1 MAKYTILVV
10 DDEAPQREALVGFLK
25 KKGYEANV
33 AVTGKAALQHV
44 CEKTIDLV
52 LTDLRMPEM
61 DGAELLREIKKLNP
75 DIAVIV
81 MTAFGSIETAIEAM
95 KNGASDFIIKPIN
108 LEQLEIT
115 LAKALEHKQLISEN
129 QRLRALVNERLQ
141 FGGMITSSPAMQQAL
156 SIAARVAPS
165 KATVL
170 IIGESGVGKELI
182 ARAIHQAGTRSEAP
196 FVAVN
201 MAALSDNLVESEL
214 FGHEKGAF
222 TGANQQR
229 KGRFE
234 LADDGTL
241 FIDEV
246 GDIPLHIQ
254 VKLLRVLQE
263 QTIERIGS
271 AEPLSIDVRII
282 AATNRP
288 LEEMV
293 QNGQFREDFYY
304 RLNVVKIHLPPLRER
319 KSDIPL
325 LVDIF
330 RKRYSEMNGKEIVAI
345 SREAMDRLMKYS
357 YPGNV
362 RELENSI
369 EQAVVLCRN
378 NTITAADLPD
388 AMRNG
393 SFSDKLAEEQG
404 SLDERV
410 SAFEIKL
417 IRKAMEE
424 SSGVQTRAAELLGMS
439 ERHLRYKLQK
449 YGMKG

>member
-10 DDEAPQREALVGFLK
+10 DDEAPQRDALFGFLK
-25 KKGYEANV
+25 KKGYEALV
-33 AVTGKAALQHV
+33 AATGKAALQHV
-44 CEKTIDLV
+44 QEQTIDLV

-61 DGAELLREIKKLNP
+61 DGAELLNEIKKLNP

-81 MTAFGSIETAIEAM
+81 MTAFGSIETAIDAM
-95 KNGASDFIIKPIN
+95 KNGASDFMIKPIN
-108 LEQLEIT
+108 LDRLEIT
-115 LAKALEHKQLISEN
+115 IAKALEHKQLISEN
-129 QRLRALVNERLQ
+129 ERLRALVNERLQ
-141 FGGMITSSPAMQQAL
+141 FGSMITSSPAMQQAL
-156 SIAARVAPS
+156 SVAARVAPS
-165 KATVL
+165 KASVL

-182 ARAIHQAGTRSEAP
+182 ARAIHQAGSRSKAP

-234 LADDGTL
+234 LADGGTL

-263 QTIERIGS
+263 QTIDRIGS
-271 AEPLSIDVRII
+271 ADPIRVDVRII

-293 QNGQFREDFYY
+293 KNGQFREDFYY
-304 RLNVVKIHLPPLRER
+304 RLNVVKILLPPLRER
-319 KSDIPL
+319 KSDLPIL
-325 LVDIF
+325 LDIF
-330 RKRYSEMNGKEIVAI
+330 RKRYSEMNGKEVVAV
-345 SREAMDRLMKYS
+345 SREAMDHLMKYS

-362 RELENSI
+362 RELENII
-369 EQAVVLCRN
+369 ERAVVLCRDDI
-378 NTITAADLPD
+378 ITAADLPSVI
-388 AMRNG
+388 REE
-393 SFSDKLAEEQG
+393 SFWGEFDEEHGAFDKRIA
-404 SLDERV
+404 S
-410 SAFEIKL
+410 FEIKL
-417 IRKAMEE
+417 IRKALEE